1 MAVIDEWVNPIYL
14 TDRVVADIKESIE
27 AKPIIKYAVLDNF
40 FREDR
45 LDQLIERHKTLR
57 FSVEQD
63 RVRNGQLLP
72 YDGAVKFADKNDF
85 GADLFF
91 DDEWHRYCSYLTG
104 TPLTFPAGTEVKLR
118 YHRPEADG
126 FWIHTDS
133 VLRDMVIISYFN
145 IGWTAKDGGLLQL
158 WRVDEELSNSA
169 THVDSPVGRLDC
181 LVYDGHPKRINTR
194 TPGGGFPDG
203 KRHDLVLVDQIVPSY
218 NRVFICDFKK
228 SPAYH
233 SVTPSNGKARTGFVQ
248 WLYSPTLGELTEK
261 DVQMSKRPS

>member
-1 MAVIDEWVNPIYL
+1 MAVIDEWINPIYL
-14 TDRVVADIKESIE
+14 TDRVVNDIKESIE
-27 AKPIIKYAVLDNF
+27 AKPVIKYAVLDNF
-40 FREDR
+40 FNENK
-45 LDQLIERHKTLR
+45 LNQLIDKHQRLE

-63 RVRNGQLLP
+63 RVRNGKVLP
-72 YDGAVKFADKNDF
+72 YDGAVKFAQKDDF

-104 TPLTFPAGTEVKLR
+104 TPLKSPAETEVKLR
-118 YHRPEADG
+118 YHRPFADG

-145 IGWTAKDGGLLQL
+145 MNWTARDGGLLQL
-158 WRVDEELSNSA
+158 WRVDEELSTSA
-169 THVDSPVGRLDC
+169 HQIDNPVGRLDC
-181 LVYDGHPKRINTR
+181 LVYDNSPKRISTR
-194 TPGGGFPDG
+194 SPGGGFPDG
-203 KRHDLVLVDQIVPSY
+203 KRHDLVLIDQVVPAY

-248 WLYSPTLGELTEK
+248 WLASNPMTHAG
-261 DVQMSKRPS
+261 R